1 MWLCLLYASARK
13 IEISLCH
20 LPAENSNPQ
29 TAHSVL
35 NGHIVPISQEKSVS
49 AFSSSLLFLLS
60 GLFFFCCCCCCCC
73 FFGCVAFALPDL
85 PHSAQSPTS
94 PTPFP
99 LLFLCLSFF
108 DTPFFPPSTSN
119 QTNPQRRPHNTH
131 HNSEVCGSFI
141 SCMSVCLFVL
151 CSFPHTRLI
160 HSHLTLALTH
170 THTHSPSRP
179 HLTAADGGL

>member
-60 GLFFFCCCCCCCC
+60 GLFFF
-73 FFGCVAFALPDL
+73 FVVVVVVVVFLAV
-85 PHSAQSPTS
+85 S
-94 PTPFP
+94 
-99 LLFLCLSFF
+99 LLRCLICLI
-108 DTPFFPPSTSN
+108 
-119 QTNPQRRPHNTH
+119 PHNHQHRRH
-131 HNSEVCGSFI
+131 HS
-141 SCMSVCLFVL
+141 L
-151 CSFPHTRLI
+151 CSSSACPSLTPLSSLLQPQTRQT
-160 HSHLTLALTH
+160 HSVAPTTH
-170 THTHSPSRP
+170 TTTQRFVEASSRV
-179 HLTAADGGL
+179 